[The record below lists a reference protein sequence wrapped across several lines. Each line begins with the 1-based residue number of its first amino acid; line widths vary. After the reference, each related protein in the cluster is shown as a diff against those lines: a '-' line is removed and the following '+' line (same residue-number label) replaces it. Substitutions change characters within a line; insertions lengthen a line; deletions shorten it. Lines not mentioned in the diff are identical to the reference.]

1 MAKSAW
7 KFFNLQYKDIYLYL
21 NEYKLLT
28 KNQGEQD
35 YGFAS
40 NSLKLN
46 SINYMH
52 TYKFHQGNCYVI
64 KKFTKY
70 SMNGQVKDF
79 LKFKKPFYFHSKKK
93 KKING

>member
-7 KFFNLQYKDIYLYL
+7 KFFNLNYRDIYLYL

-28 KNQGEQD
+28 KNQGEQF
-35 YGFAS
+35 YGFAP

-46 SINYMH
+46 TLNYMH
-52 TYKFHQGNCYVI
+52 TYKFHQGNSEVM
-64 KKFTKY
+64 KKFTQY
-70 SMNGQVKDF
+70 SINDRAKDF

-93 KKING
+93 KK

>member
-1 MAKSAW
+1 VAKSAW
-7 KFFNLQYKDIYLYL
+7 KFFNLQYPDVYLYL

-28 KNQGEQD
+28 KHQGQQY
-35 YGFAS
+35 YGFAP

-46 SINYMH
+46 SINFMH
-52 TYKFHQGNCYVI
+52 TYKFHQGNSYVI

-70 SMNGQVKDF
+70 SINCSVKEF

-93 KKING
+93 KK